1 PYGIALG
8 IGGLLTFPASPLM
21 AWALASLAG

>member
-8 IGGLLTFPASPLM
+8 IGGLLTFPNSPLM
-21 AWALASLAG
+21 AWALVRLAA